1 MENKSTELK
10 IKLKF
15 LRYNVII
22 DKYTMSD
29 SESEPD
35 SQYSDTEYEEQPQT
49 APTLKPTFSGITA
62 EDADEDEDE
71 DEMDG
76 KPKLKIGEEID
87 NISEDDEDDDLDVLS
102 EQDSGSEPED
112 AMDLKEPNENFIS
125 QMESSSDEEEDE
137 DYLKRFDA
145 DVIQNHTE
153 IYHPEASVH
162 NYDEVRALSKVTKDV
177 DGIINDDKHKTLPFL
192 TKFEKS
198 KVLGIRAKQID
209 EGAQPFVKIMPNVIT
224 GYTIATMELIQKKIP
239 FIIRRPLPNG
249 SSEYWKVSDLEI
261 IN

>member
-29 SESEPD
+29 FESEPE
-35 SQYSDTEYEEQPQT
+35 SQYSDTEYEEQTPT
-49 APTLKPTFSGITA
+49 APTVAGITA
-62 EDADEDEDE
+62 VDEDE

-87 NISEDDEDDDLDVLS
+87 NISQDDDLDVLS

-112 AMDLKEPNENFIS
+112 AMDLKEPNDNFIT
-125 QMESSSDEEEDE
+125 QIESSSDEEEDE

-224 GYTIATMELIQKKIP
+224 GYTIATMELIQKQIP

-249 SSEYWKVSDLEI
+249 NSEYWKVSDLEI